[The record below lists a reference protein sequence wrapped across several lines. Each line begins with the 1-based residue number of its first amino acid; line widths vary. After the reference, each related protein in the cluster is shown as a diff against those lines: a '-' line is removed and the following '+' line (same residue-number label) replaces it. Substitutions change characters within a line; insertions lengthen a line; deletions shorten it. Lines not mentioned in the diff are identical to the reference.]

1 MDQATFDLVITD
13 IANGGDGIGRLPD
26 GRAVFVP
33 FTIPGETV
41 RATVVEEKKGYVR
54 GELKEVINSCQ
65 EPYSA
70 ALQAFWYLWGMS
82 FSTFGIPGPTRNK
95 NEDH

>member
-54 GELKEVINSCQ
+54 EN
-65 EPYSA
+65 
-70 ALQAFWYLWGMS
+70 
-82 FSTFGIPGPTRNK
+82 
-95 NEDH
+95 